1 MHTSVEKLNL
11 VKNKIKKIISRR
23 QLKTIPQIIAVTK
36 TFSLN
41 EIIPL
46 LEMGHVHFGENKIQE
61 AEDKWSGVKN
71 KYKNLQLHMIGK
83 LQSNKVKKAIKLF
96 DYIHSLDN
104 QKLALK
110 ISQCEKELN
119 KKVKLF
125 IQINIA
131 EEIQKTGILLS
142 DLNDFYNYCT
152 KELSL
157 NIIGLMSLPPVNS
170 DPNKYFEI
178 LKKTSVQYNLIDL
191 SIGMSADYEKA
202 VLNGSTYLRLGTA
215 IFGERNI

>member
-1 MHTSVEKLNL
+1 MHTSIEKLNL
-11 VKNKIKKIISRR
+11 VKNKIKEIINRR

-96 DYIHSLDN
+96 D
-104 QKLALK
+104 
-110 ISQCEKELN
+110 
-119 KKVKLF
+119 
-125 IQINIA
+125 
-131 EEIQKTGILLS
+131 
-142 DLNDFYNYCT
+142 
-152 KELSL
+152 
-157 NIIGLMSLPPVNS
+157 
-170 DPNKYFEI
+170 
-178 LKKTSVQYNLIDL
+178 
-191 SIGMSADYEKA
+191 
-202 VLNGSTYLRLGTA
+202 
-215 IFGERNI
+215 